1 MVHSDVRRVQSTD
14 ETILKSKATS
24 IFFTLQFLV
33 YLYSDKPLQVTIYKG
48 TFFYNKFY
56 KKIISD
62 IWLITTLLII
72 WNGQNSWIFI
82 YSSRVVGGL
91 K

>member
-1 MVHSDVRRVQSTD
+1 MD

-24 IFFTLQFLV
+24 NFFTFQFLV
-33 YLYSDKPLQVTIYKG
+33 YHYSDKPLQVTIYKG

-62 IWLITTLLII
+62 IWPLITTLLII
-72 WNGQNSWIFI
+72 HEFWQFKI
-82 YSSRVVGGL
+82 
-91 K
+91 

>member
-1 MVHSDVRRVQSTD
+1 MD

-24 IFFTLQFLV
+24 NFFTFQFLV
-33 YLYSDKPLQVTIYKG
+33 YHYSDKPLQVTIYKG

-62 IWLITTLLII
+62 I
-72 WNGQNSWIFI
+72 
-82 YSSRVVGGL
+82 
-91 K
+91 

>member
-1 MVHSDVRRVQSTD
+1 MRIEIFNYVSCVLGCIALCILGCIFRVQSTD

-24 IFFTLQFLV
+24 NFFTLQFLV

-62 IWLITTLLII
+62 I
-72 WNGQNSWIFI
+72 
-82 YSSRVVGGL
+82 
-91 K
+91 